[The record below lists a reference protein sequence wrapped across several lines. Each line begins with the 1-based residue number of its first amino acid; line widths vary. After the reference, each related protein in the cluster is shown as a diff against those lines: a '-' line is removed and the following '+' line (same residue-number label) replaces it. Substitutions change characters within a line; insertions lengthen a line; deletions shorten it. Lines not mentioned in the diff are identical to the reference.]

1 MKKVSEVLN
10 LAIPRHA
17 TAKPRT
23 YNSSGICFVLN
34 DLQQEGL
41 ICEYEKD
48 QAKAVIYA
56 QCQHKGN
63 QHGWLSLTLKAK
75 KKASNLAARVAFYQ
89 RLVAKL
95 EKQGK

>member
-1 MKKVSEVLN
+1 MKKVSEVIQ

-17 TAKPRT
+17 NTTDPYGMA
-23 YNSSGICFVLN
+23 GLCFILN
-34 DLQQEGL
+34 DLQCEGL
-41 ICEYEKD
+41 ISEHEKHHT
-48 QAKAVIYA
+48 KAVIYA
-56 QCQHKGN
+56 QCTHKGK
-63 QHGWLSLTLKAK
+63 QYGYLSCALKAK

>member
-17 TAKPRT
+17 TAEPST
-23 YNSSGICFVLN
+23 YNARGICFVLN
-34 DLQQEGL
+34 DLQQEGF
-41 ICEYEKD
+41 ICEYEKNRT
-48 QAKAVIYA
+48 KAVIYA

-63 QHGWLSLTLKAK
+63 QYGYLFLTLKAK
-75 KKASNLAARVAFYQ
+75 KKASNQAARVAFYQ

-95 EKQGK
+95 EKLGQ